1 MKKKKQIL
9 EAWRNE
15 EYYLSLSA
23 EERAGIPEH
32 PSGLLDI
39 EDDIL
44 RTITGGCGSYPTA
57 PDKGCP
63 SSGCCTPCT
72 PYVCTFCE

>member
-1 MKKKKQIL
+1 MKKKIL

-23 EERAGIPEH
+23 EERAEIPEH

-39 EDDIL
+39 EDEVL
-44 RTITGGCGSYPTA
+44 RAITGGCGY
-57 PDKGCP
+57 
-63 SSGCCTPCT
+63 SGASAICTPC
-72 PYVCTFCE
+72 PPMECY

>member
-1 MKKKKQIL
+1 MKKKIL

-23 EERAGIPEH
+23 EERSQIPEH

-39 EDDIL
+39 EDDVL
-44 RTITGGCGSYPTA
+44 KSITGGCAYATINKA
-57 PDKGCP
+57 GCTGE
-63 SSGCCTPCT
+63 SSGICTPCGAIDC
-72 PYVCTFCE
+72 Y

>member
-1 MKKKKQIL
+1 MKKKIV

-32 PSGLLDI
+32 PSGLVDI
-39 EDDIL
+39 EDDVL
-44 RTITGGCGSYPTA
+44 KTITGGCGYATT
-57 PDKGCP
+57 KFGCSGE
-63 SSGCCTPCT
+63 SSGICTPCGT
-72 PYVCTFCE
+72 IYCY

>member
-1 MKKKKQIL
+1 MKKKQIL

-23 EERAGIPEH
+23 EERAQIPEH

-39 EDDIL
+39 EDDVL
-44 RTITGGCGSYPTA
+44 RSIAGGCT
-57 PDKGCP
+57 P
-63 SSGCCTPCT
+63 SLMPCDPRTSGYCTPCS
-72 PYVCTFCE
+72 PVECY

>member
-1 MKKKKQIL
+1 MKKKIL

-39 EDDIL
+39 EDDTL
-44 RTITGGCGSYPTA
+44 KTITGGCGTTKMGACPTSA
-57 PDKGCP
+57 
-63 SSGCCTPCT
+63 CCTPCT

>member
-23 EERAGIPEH
+23 EERAQIPEH

-39 EDDIL
+39 EDDAL
-44 RTITGGCGSYPTA
+44 KSITGGCGIPTGVL
-57 PDKGCP
+57 GCT
-63 SSGCCTPCT
+63 SGYCTPCF
-72 PYVCTFCE
+72 PKQCYI

>member
-1 MKKKKQIL
+1 MKKKIL

-23 EERAGIPEH
+23 EERAQIPEH

-39 EDDIL
+39 EDDVL
-44 RTITGGCGSYPTA
+44 KEITGGCGNKSVYWCGGETSPM
-57 PDKGCP
+57 
-63 SSGCCTPCT
+63 CTPCA
-72 PYVCTFCE
+72 PVAECW